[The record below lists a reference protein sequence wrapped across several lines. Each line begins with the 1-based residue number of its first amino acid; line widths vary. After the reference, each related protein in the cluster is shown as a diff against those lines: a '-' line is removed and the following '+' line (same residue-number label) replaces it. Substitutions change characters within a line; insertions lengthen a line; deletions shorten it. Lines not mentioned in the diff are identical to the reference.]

1 MPAAWDRGSVE
12 EDGVNDTN
20 DLRRAT
26 AALMASLRGV
36 ITGWQVRSERH
47 VLRELNT
54 LCLL

>member
-1 MPAAWDRGSVE
+1 VE
-12 EDGVNDTN
+12 EDGVDDTN

-26 AALMASLRGV
+26 AALMASLRDV
-36 ITGWQVRSERH
+36 ITGWQVRSKRH